1 MAIQC
6 GLVAAGALGILMLII
21 IARSRLFTWFTDGG
35 QHNIMSMIDPKC
47 SSPMIDGSGS
57 RSSRD
62 WRMATVKGEVKG
74 GEEKQ
79 FELLLVLMNDLEEPS
94 DQVWL

>member
-1 MAIQC
+1 
-6 GLVAAGALGILMLII
+6 
-21 IARSRLFTWFTDGG
+21 
-35 QHNIMSMIDPKC
+35 
-47 SSPMIDGSGS
+47 MIDGSGS

-74 GEEKQ
+74 GGEKQ

-94 DQVWL
+94 DLVWL

>member
-1 MAIQC
+1 
-6 GLVAAGALGILMLII
+6 
-21 IARSRLFTWFTDGG
+21 
-35 QHNIMSMIDPKC
+35 
-47 SSPMIDGSGS
+47 
-57 RSSRD
+57 
-62 WRMATVKGEVKG
+62 MATVKGEVKG